1 MEQNCPVTSTVSNP
15 VESPKPPP
23 SSCGSASSPKV
34 DRESPEP
41 NCAICLGKT
50 ENKSFTDS
58 CLHQFC
64 FNCLLKWSKVKAEC
78 PLCKQS
84 FKSIIHNVRSNEE
97 YEEYHVEVGREPPQ
111 YWQEVESNVVH
122 FRYSTTLTPERQRER
137 FLNSIVG
144 VGPFFFGHDAIPNQ
158 RVNRRTNN
166 RRRYAGT
173 GDFRAAVYRDNL
185 WVNQLPDVTGRY
197 RDCTPEF
204 YREIQIKENIEM
216 ASNKYTRASCSKQVR
231 ENSGSLSCNNCK
243 NWFHKKCSNLSN
255 EQLKKVLAEIKKNRV
270 IEGKHNIC
278 RIINNDIEQIFVKK
292 DVNFKIIF
300 MSNLDISI
308 MKNLIKSG
316 FRIQNC
322 ISRIAFNPLTVQKGI
337 FLLNP
342 AQAHRLVPWLNRE
355 LNVLR
360 VPSSHLMMVVDLIL
374 NLLTQHPINSVEFES
389 RLSPHIGANTHHF
402 LHEFYAFARSP
413 YDMVGFDQSADYQ
426 HRPSFATEVQAID
439 SDSSDSD
446 MIVLS
451 PSVNNPVTLFP
462 PRPPT
467 PGPNAA
473 EPFPVIQGLN
483 DIQPLNLSASSSR
496 PPQRLSPIAG
506 PSSVVDE
513 DFILMITRELQNPTY
528 SHLDRVNT
536 VRSYPPLPGSSR
548 EIPCQTVDSD
558 SDDCVIVG
566 YVKPRHERTPEIITL
581 NSDVETA
588 DEVERGSE
596 SVDDSLKYL
605 LSSSSSSSSLSK
617 TSDTSDSEYVPH
629 PSTHKKVTP
638 KRKKPRK
645 PHSSSDE
652 GDSAEVR
659 RRRIPSSDSDSES
672 ESAKHRRNKSKGKRK
687 RIVSPRESSDDSKI
701 DRIRSKNRKSRK
713 EVWRIVRKQEPETD
727 HDYSL
732 DCYDPPYTE
741 DEWASLSSDRPKL
754 RSIVITKSAG
764 SSGQREASY
773 SSVAS
778 SSRSSSHYHDCKH
791 HRHKSH
797 KRDIRKRKDKRRS
810 ESSSPVRLTKGK
822 KSKRKRSYRN
832 DDSSS

>member
-204 YREIQIKENIEM
+204 YR
-216 ASNKYTRASCSKQVR
+216 
-231 ENSGSLSCNNCK
+231 
-243 NWFHKKCSNLSN
+243 
-255 EQLKKVLAEIKKNRV
+255 
-270 IEGKHNIC
+270 
-278 RIINNDIEQIFVKK
+278 
-292 DVNFKIIF
+292 
-300 MSNLDISI
+300 
-308 MKNLIKSG
+308 
-316 FRIQNC
+316 
-322 ISRIAFNPLTVQKGI
+322 
-337 FLLNP
+337 LNP

-451 PSVNNPVTLFP
+451 PSVNNSVPLFP

-496 PPQRLSPIAG
+496 PHQRLSPIAG

-536 VRSYPPLPGSSR
+536 IRTYPPLPGSSR

-581 NSDVETA
+581 NSDVETV

-605 LSSSSSSSSLSK
+605 LSSSSSSSISK

-629 PSTHKKVTP
+629 PPTHKKKVTP

-672 ESAKHRRNKSKGKRK
+672 ESAKHKRNKSKGKRK

-791 HRHKSH
+791 RRHKSH
-797 KRDIRKRKDKRRS
+797 KCDIRKRKDKRRS